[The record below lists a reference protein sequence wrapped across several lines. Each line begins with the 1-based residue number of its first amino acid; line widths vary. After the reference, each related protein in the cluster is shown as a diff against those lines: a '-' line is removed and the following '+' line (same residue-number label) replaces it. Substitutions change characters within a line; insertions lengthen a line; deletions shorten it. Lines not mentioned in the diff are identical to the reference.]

1 MKKIKYIFLK
11 DKNIAD
17 FLILTATK
25 RETDALLKNLSPI
38 SEDILQVEVEN
49 RTYNIGR
56 LGAYQVIHTQCTT
69 MGVAGEGSSIITC
82 NNAFFDWSCI
92 KGVIMVGIAF
102 GMYDDQKIGNVL
114 VADKIYPYENQ
125 RVGEDVVYRGEPCV
139 PDSILIKQCYKVQK
153 TWKGQNFQKEE
164 CLAEICPL
172 VSGEKLVDNLVLREE
187 LKSHYKDARGGEME
201 GQGVSTACT
210 NAHKPWLLI
219 KAICDFADGN
229 KGEQKHEKQDSA
241 ASLAFDF
248 CSTLLENKDLLGEK
262 QYANFSDAEIDCK
275 KVLFQIYDFDKEPFY
290 IKREIDQ
297 FLEQCLKTHGC
308 WIFGESGVGKSVAL
322 TRALKQ
328 SNSLFIMIDLS
339 TCIGCS
345 VDEIF
350 LSIYESLSDSVCD
363 ENIRN
368 RKNCIDSILAYLDAK
383 YIGKEVFLFIE
394 EIPID
399 GESAS
404 YGDFVKSLYAM
415 IISAER
421 KLKKVKLRL
430 VLSSINS
437 PKKYILPSQSKIES
451 YLKFKEMSRWSDE
464 ECINLVELLCEALNL
479 SLEDDYPSE
488 LLIERLENSPRKIKN
503 CFNQAV
509 ACKISKL
516 NGNIVERLMEY

>member
-1 MKKIKYIFLK
+1 M
-11 DKNIAD
+11 
-17 FLILTATK
+17 
-25 RETDALLKNLSPI
+25 
-38 SEDILQVEVEN
+38 
-49 RTYNIGR
+49 
-56 LGAYQVIHTQCTT
+56 
-69 MGVAGEGSSIITC
+69 
-82 NNAFFDWSCI
+82 
-92 KGVIMVGIAF
+92 
-102 GMYDDQKIGNVL
+102 
-114 VADKIYPYENQ
+114 
-125 RVGEDVVYRGEPCV
+125 
-139 PDSILIKQCYKVQK
+139 
-153 TWKGQNFQKEE
+153 
-164 CLAEICPL
+164 
-172 VSGEKLVDNLVLREE
+172 
-187 LKSHYKDARGGEME
+187 
-201 GQGVSTACT
+201 
-210 NAHKPWLLI
+210 
-219 KAICDFADGN
+219 
-229 KGEQKHEKQDSA
+229 
-241 ASLAFDF
+241 
-248 CSTLLENKDLLGEK
+248 
-262 QYANFSDAEIDCK
+262 
-275 KVLFQIYDFDKEPFY
+275 
-290 IKREIDQ
+290 
-297 FLEQCLKTHGC
+297 KTHGC

-464 ECINLVELLCEALNL
+464 ECINLVELLCEALNI
-479 SLEDDYPSE
+479 SLEDDYPSK